1 MTKGINRLARRS
13 FHPLANPACLQFARL
28 PLLRRAEHLFY
39 FRSGNRLVAQSF
51 DFHGSLR
58 NVSALFFRIL
68 LRASVVFRRAFPHS
82 LLSSRFWR
90 TPANS
95 LSSSMPSWPIDR
107 GFEWQTCPALSMSAR
122 CFFAIDHSRWLSWSL
137 TGNNVYMMTVN
148 DVLGNISLS

>member
-13 FHPLANPACLQFARL
+13 FHPLANPASPPPRVLTRLQFARL

-82 LLSSRFWR
+82 LLSSRF
-90 TPANS
+90 
-95 LSSSMPSWPIDR
+95 
-107 GFEWQTCPALSMSAR
+107 
-122 CFFAIDHSRWLSWSL
+122 
-137 TGNNVYMMTVN
+137 
-148 DVLGNISLS
+148 